1 MAEQQVEVI
10 APSGA
15 RVEITMP
22 EGRRIGTTATGV
34 KFAGGSFG
42 RGFNVGDRGYHQF
55 AVTYVVPSTTVDRF
69 PVNGRE
75 VVVAE
80 SDDGLT
86 STATLI
92 GEYHE
97 LMTVFAGPRPDRS
110 RLTALFGS
118 LQVTDEVAGMT
129 VHPLDATLLD
139 VMSEEVMV
147 VVDQIATVVMPG
159 VQQLS
164 SLIPGHGGTPTRYG
178 QVWRFRSEGDERGTA
193 RSADGVRDFQFLFAG
208 PAGAAQVDWQPETGV
223 TDDELLGWLDGLNV
237 AWRPAA

>member
-1 MAEQQVEVI
+1 MAEQQVELI

-15 RVEITMP
+15 QVKITMP
-22 EGRRIGTTATGV
+22 EGPRVATTAADV
-34 KFAGGSFG
+34 RFAGGSFG
-42 RGFNVGDRGYHQF
+42 RGFNVGQRGYHQF

-69 PVNGRE
+69 VVNGRE

-80 SDDGLT
+80 SEDGLT
-86 STATLI
+86 STVTLV

-97 LMTVFAGPRPDRS
+97 LMTVFGGPRPDRA

-129 VHPLDATLLD
+129 VRPVDATLLD
-139 VMSEEVMV
+139 VMSENVMV
-147 VVDQIATVVMPG
+147 TVDQIATVVMPG

-164 SLIPGHGGTPTRYG
+164 DLIPDHAGTPTRYG
-178 QVWRFRSEGDERGTA
+178 QVWRFRGEDNGAAASP
-193 RSADGVRDFQFLFAG
+193 ADGVRDFQFLFAG
-208 PAGAAQVDWQPETGV
+208 SSGAAQVDWQPETGV

-237 AWRPAA
+237 VWRPAA